1 MDGCSSKIQRLV
13 DSVLK
18 RCNQVLIECT
28 TSQVDDSSAEVLL
41 EKLTTAF
48 TSVLS
53 SMIAIRREISHQER
67 IMKKE
72 EVYVTTIE
80 ELKSL
85 VLLQK
90 ESIASLRIKPLSFS
104 VGVNTEDVVVD
115 DPSAFSTSSLEDMIN
130 TQRERILAL
139 EAAEKLGKDRVLRLE
154 EESLSMK
161 SIISHTSAMLS
172 AKQRQVD
179 MLECQLSRVSRQS
192 LERSAG
198 IVSQWERKRLP
209 KCIEKDSNL
218 PSAPY
223 LEPKGSVPSVKS
235 VNSRELYQCERYK
248 ESNLDD
254 YEGKS
259 ADKVDLQAS
268 NIDIISTHLKRIED
282 RGEHRYKEKPLDQIE
297 DTLESGP
304 LLEENEPLAARSSVS
319 STDTTDDS
327 VPSMPSTASQS
338 LDLSWSSAKTD
349 EKDQE
354 DVEDSFSLVQKYYI
368 G

>member
-1 MDGCSSKIQRLV
+1 MDDCSSKIQRLL

-104 VGVNTEDVVVD
+104 VGVNTEGVVVD
-115 DPSAFSTSSLEDMIN
+115 DPLAFSTSSLEDMIN

-198 IVSQWERKRLP
+198 KRPP
-209 KCIEKDSNL
+209 KCIEKHSNL
-218 PSAPY
+218 PSAPD
-223 LEPKGSVPSVKS
+223 LEPKCSVSSVKS

-248 ESNLDD
+248 ESNLID

-268 NIDIISTHLKRIED
+268 IISTHLTRIED